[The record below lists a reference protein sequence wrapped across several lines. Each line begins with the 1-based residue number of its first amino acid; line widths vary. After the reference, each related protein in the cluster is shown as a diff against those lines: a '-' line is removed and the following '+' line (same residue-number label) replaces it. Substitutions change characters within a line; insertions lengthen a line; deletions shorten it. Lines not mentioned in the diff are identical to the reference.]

1 MREVC
6 SMAGGENRR
15 IMEMQ
20 FEAMKDEH
28 GVKKDDDAPKKPKPS
43 NHRSENS
50 RKIAALYEDAAEY
63 EEELEAF
70 EKELEIINENQL
82 SDTLDALVK
91 STPEYDG
98 DYAVELRAVL
108 EAGWTQKVDVDKT
121 HPKEELELIKK
132 SAFNDVI
139 EKLNEEDVRD
149 TLVKR
154 WEMLVAIKKEH
165 VADERA
171 EMKLRG
177 MKPDHIR
184 KVYRNYHGLDD

>member
-1 MREVC
+1 
-6 SMAGGENRR
+6 MAGGENRR

-20 FEAMKDEH
+20 FEAMQEEH
-28 GVKKDDDAPKKPKPS
+28 GVKKSDSDPEKPKP
-43 NHRSENS
+43 NNDRSPNS
-50 RKIAALYEDAAEY
+50 KKIAALYEDAAEY
-63 EEELEAF
+63 EEELECF
-70 EKELEIINENQL
+70 EQELEIINGN
-82 SDTLDALVK
+82 DVKDIANALMK
-91 STPEYDG
+91 NSPEYEG
-98 DYAVELRAVL
+98 DYAQELKVIL
-108 EAGWTQKVDVDKT
+108 EAGWTQRVDVDNT

-132 SAFNDVI
+132 SVFSDVL

-184 KVYRNYHGLDD
+184 KVYRKYHGLED